1 MKLNLNIAHTFHL
14 SHLNPK
20 VIVFSNS
27 FSETGVLKTTNT
39 TLIKKGKLNIK
50 KLSPLHWFD
59 GVWDNLDY
67 KM

>member
-1 MKLNLNIAHTFHL
+1 MKLHLNIAHTFHL
-14 SHLNPK
+14 RHLNPK

-27 FSETGVLKTTNT
+27 FSESEVLKTTNT
-39 TLIKKGKLNIK
+39 TSIKNPKLNIK